1 MRWQVNIDGVDVAQ
15 FASAS
20 DAFNYM
26 MSNHID
32 GETNSYI
39 ASMTESN

>member
-15 FASAS
+15 FAWLP
-20 DAFNYM
+20 DAVAYLTE
-26 MSNHID
+26 HHTD
-32 GETNSYI
+32 GVTNAYL